1 MTRRSSDLSSHIVCV
16 KVRVV
21 DVQTDPCQMV
31 IGLGCLGDQLRS
43 DRWLKE
49 FPDCSG
55 LFSEA
60 ENTQKTGILMIS
72 PCIQIIAPV
81 VQNDMEE
88 TPGNPGG
95 SQIPGRKKCY
105 KLFC

>member
-1 MTRRSSDLSSHIVCV
+1 M

-31 IGLGCLGDQLRS
+31 MGLGCLGDQLRS

-49 FPDCSG
+49 FPDRSG
-55 LFSEA
+55 LFPEA

-81 VQNDMEE
+81 VQNDMERHRAIRVE
-88 TPGNPGG
+88 VRFLAERSVINC
-95 SQIPGRKKCY
+95 SVDKN
-105 KLFC
+105 

>member
-1 MTRRSSDLSSHIVCV
+1 M

-43 DRWLKE
+43 DRWLKV
-49 FPDCSG
+49 FPDRSG
-55 LFSEA
+55 LFPEA
-60 ENTQKTGILMIS
+60 ENTQKTGILMIP